1 MKVILI
7 RIMLT
12 LVFLLTFNGL
22 FFFLLGTENPN
33 SVWISYAFIHIAYF
47 TILFL
52 PVFKTKGEASY
63 YLSSSLYALTIGYF
77 VLELIA
83 GTVFIA
89 WIPEERIW
97 AIITQAA
104 LWLIYVVMILCN
116 AWANEATAKSL
127 KKRQQDISQ
136 YQSNLMNLKQ
146 LVAWAKDAE
155 VKRALITCHEK
166 LDVSSSRQTTESES
180 LDAEIAQ
187 TIELLKLNLRS
198 EDNEQSLNSAM
209 SLLKLIEQ
217 RKILLKYSH

>member
-1 MKVILI
+1 MKVIMI

-22 FFFLLGTENPN
+22 FFFLLGTENLD

-52 PVFKTKGEASY
+52 PVFKTKGEASF
-63 YLSSSLYALTIGYF
+63 YLSSALYALAIGYF

-83 GTVFIA
+83 GTVFIV

-97 AIITQAA
+97 AFIIQAV
-104 LWLIYVVMILCN
+104 LWLIYVALILGN

-136 YQSNLMNLKQ
+136 YQANCMNLKR
-146 LVAWAKDAE
+146 LVAWAEDAE
-155 VKRALITCHEK
+155 VKRALMVCHDK
-166 LDVSSSRQTTESES
+166 LNVSSSRQTAESES

-198 EDNEQSLNSAM
+198 GDNGQSLNSAM
-209 SLLKLIEQ
+209 NLLKLIEE
-217 RKILLKYSH
+217 RKNLLKYSH